1 MPHYK
6 VSFGDSEALIGEGEW
21 AYFCSRYRL
30 VEAAGGLVKNSAGE
44 YLMIFRNGRWDLPK
58 GKREEGESMEQ
69 AAVREVM
76 EECGISRL
84 TLQGLLVA
92 TYHTYALQ
100 GVDVLKKTCWYAMTC
115 SGKQRRLRPQAEEG
129 IEAAEFLPAE
139 KVAGYLLRAYPA
151 VRDVFA
157 AERRGLAAG
166 AYGSEAYGSEALRTL
181 VEPLASY
188 TT

>member
-6 VSFGDSEALIGEGEW
+6 VSFGDSEALIDEGEW

-30 VEAAGGLVKNSAGE
+30 VEAAGGLVKNSVGE

-76 EECGISRL
+76 EECGVSRP

-92 TYHTYALQ
+92 TYHTYTLQ

-115 SGKQRRLRPQAEEG
+115 SGKQRRLQPQAEEG

-139 KVAGYLLRAYPA
+139 KVADYLLRAYPA
-151 VRDVFA
+151 IRDVFA
-157 AERRGLAAG
+157 AERRGLAA
-166 AYGSEAYGSEALRTL
+166 EAYGSEALRTL
-181 VEPLASY
+181 VEPEKSALASD